1 MASLEFLCIYLVVF
15 PLFFNIPSLTLIF
28 AILITVYLGV
38 DLYGLILSMFQDL
51 MSISLPKLRKFS
63 TIGSS
68 NTFSVCFSLLL
79 GPYNVNIRALDV
91 VPEIS

>member
-1 MASLEFLCIYLVVF
+1 
-15 PLFFNIPSLTLIF
+15 
-28 AILITVYLGV
+28 
-38 DLYGLILSMFQDL
+38 

-68 NTFSVCFSLLL
+68 NMFSVPFSLLL
-79 GPYNVNIRALDV
+79 GPYNVNISSLDV